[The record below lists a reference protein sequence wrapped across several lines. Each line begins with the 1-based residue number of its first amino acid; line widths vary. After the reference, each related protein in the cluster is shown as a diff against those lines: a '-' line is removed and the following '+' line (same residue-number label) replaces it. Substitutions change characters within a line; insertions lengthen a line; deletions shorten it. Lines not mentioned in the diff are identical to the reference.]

1 MKFKTTFITTLLFL
15 FIFSL
20 GSDLQ
25 AQEKKWEVDL
35 SDKLYKVGWILQSN
49 EGYIIA
55 SGDKGLLAMN
65 NETGEVV
72 WHNEELKGVDKN
84 SFLNIDGLP
93 MFYADYTPMVGKT
106 RGLLINSS
114 TGDIIFDTKDEGYR
128 IKAFNLYPERSC
140 ILFEAMK
147 GNEQM
152 LMKFSL
158 KTWEQEWLASVG
170 ETKGLIG
177 KAKGALSSASFI
189 KFGPYFTTG
198 NQLILGKKDKILSFD
213 FNTGALSWEQESK
226 KKIKALVYSD
236 LNDKIYLG
244 IRKSSK
250 LTVLDPSSGK
260 DITPGKL
267 KLRGSLLDVRADENN
282 NLILVETEGFN
293 LIDPKTETF
302 KWKKSFKIDYL
313 DEVIPYKD
321 NYIAIGK
328 NEKNGSIAL
337 VGKDGKK
344 IWDSKVKGYSYYATP
359 TNNGVLYIS
368 TERSNIL
375 SYADGKDLWKKDVK
389 FKSIPAVT
397 YDEKEDKAVVFENKK
412 AYRFDLNTGEIE
424 LFAEDVELEKVN
436 KKTPLTASYIDG
448 NYFIGTDQHASL
460 LSADGKLVYTKY
472 FDPVNSV
479 KGLMGLAEMTASAT
493 LGVDLDIQG
502 SIDNINQ
509 LTALSNGSYRSSK
522 DQTDAKSTTTV
533 AAGLYV
539 GTTSG
544 QMAPVFEITNSRYF
558 NSKSTTDHQFIVTKV
573 KEDGAY
579 IYQLNKLTGK
589 IDNKIKLTDKT
600 PNYILDDIDTR
611 VFLNEKNKMITCY
624 QL

>member
-1 MKFKTTFITTLLFL
+1 MNFKITLITILSFAFL
-15 FIFSL
+15 SN
-20 GSDLQ
+20 LQ
-25 AQEKKWEVDL
+25 AQDKKWEVDL

-49 EGYIIA
+49 EGFIIA
-55 SGDKGLLAMN
+55 AGDKGLLAMN

-72 WHNEELKGVDKN
+72 WHQEELKAVDKN

-93 MFYADYTPMVGKT
+93 LFYVDYQPMVGKT

-114 TGDIIFDTKDEGYR
+114 TGDIVFDTKDEGYR

-158 KTWEQEWLASVG
+158 KTWEQDWVASVG
-170 ETKGLIG
+170 EAKGLIG
-177 KAKGALSSASFI
+177 KAKGALSNQSFI
-189 KFGPYFTTG
+189 KFGPFFTATD
-198 NQLILGKKDKILSFD
+198 QLVIGKKDKIISYD
-213 FNTGALSWEQESK
+213 FKTGAQTWEQESK

-260 DITPGKL
+260 DVTPGKL

-337 VGKDGKK
+337 VSKDGKK
-344 IWDSKVKGYSYYATP
+344 IWDSKVKGYAYYATP

-375 SYADGKDLWKKDVK
+375 DYSNGKDIWKKDVK

-397 YDEKEDKAVVFENKK
+397 YDEKENKAVIFENKK
-412 AYRFDLNTGEIE
+412 AYKFDLNTGEIE

-460 LSADGKLVYTKY
+460 LSTDGKLVYTKY
-472 FDPVNSV
+472 FEPVNSV
-479 KGLMGLAEMTASAT
+479 KGFMNIAEMTASAA

-502 SIDNINQ
+502 SIDNIDA
-509 LTALSNGSYRSSK
+509 LTALSNGSYRDTK
-522 DQTDAKSTTTV
+522 DQNDATSTSNVVT
-533 AAGLYV
+533 GMYV
-539 GTTSG
+539 GTASG
-544 QMAPVFEITNSRYF
+544 QMAPVFEITNNRYF
-558 NSKSTTDHQFIVTKV
+558 NSKATTDHQFIVTKA
-573 KEDGAY
+573 DASGPC

-589 IDNKIKLTDKT
+589 IDHKIPLTDKT
-600 PNYILDDIDTR
+600 PDYILDNIDTR
-611 VFLNEKNKMITCY
+611 VFLNEKNKVITCY